1 MGKTIIIFLQ
11 GKNSVAIKS
20 QLKKL
25 EYLIDS
31 DFPNMFKVKY
41 DSKYQD
47 NFPVFIQSIIDGGID
62 LLVNKIETNIEYNFC
77 SVYRTNN

>member
-47 NFPVFIQSIIDGGID
+47 NFPVFVQSIIDGGID
-62 LLVNKIETNIEYNFC
+62 LLVNKIETDIEYNFC
-77 SVYRTNN
+77 SIYRTNN

>member
-1 MGKTIIIFLQ
+1 MGKTIIIFLR
-11 GKNSVAIKS
+11 GKNSVAIQN

-41 DSKYQD
+41 DSKFQD
-47 NFPVFIQSIIDGGID
+47 DFPVFVQSIIDGGID
-62 LLVNKIETNIEYNFC
+62 LLVNKIETDIEYNFC
-77 SVYRTNN
+77 SIYRTNN